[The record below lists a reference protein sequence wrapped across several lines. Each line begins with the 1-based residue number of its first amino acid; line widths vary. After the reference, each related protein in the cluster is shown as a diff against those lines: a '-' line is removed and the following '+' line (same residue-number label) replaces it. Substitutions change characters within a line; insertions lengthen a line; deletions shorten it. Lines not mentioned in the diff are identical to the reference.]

1 MSLRSFMNPGMANPV
16 YDYGP
21 TDYPANEEGNVIP
34 KTTTIQ
40 QDANGDVTVTNE
52 HKIDAASAKNMQQ
65 MPAQTPQTAPSA
77 LLVPNPAAMANV
89 PAMPVA
95 PDQSAAETQRLM
107 AANAQAGATT
117 PPPQQ
122 QVNLPQAGPGVQVA
136 GGPPGAGVAEAAQA
150 AQARSVAPQATPQTQ
165 AQPPQPTNAVM
176 HQDAVNASLAKHGSA
191 HDVNPAHSPEEN
203 AIHHEVLN
211 SPVND
216 GNLNALGMAAYAP
229 QGMIDPA
236 TKKAYNDEFARRLE
250 AKKGMDEAQKKAD
263 SMIRNGGVGLQR
275 ALGEKGEEGSYLKA
289 YLFQRLGLNDLA
301 KNEQQKLGAGDQW
314 SQTLVNG
321 KPAWVKYNGQGAPV
335 KGYTADGE
343 LTGNEL
349 LDTIGMK
356 GATTHTA
363 TYQDRTTKEL
373 YQLQTTPLG
382 PRYVGP
388 GGKVY
393 AGDTGNLMA
402 YGIGADVERKNV
414 EQLQSIRNKNIE
426 QLQTL
431 RNRLLNEPTIEAAKK
446 LAAYNAENGTDY
458 TLPQVIN
465 SQPAMTAA
473 PGGAPVTG
481 GGAAPAT
488 PVAPNATPAAAPS
501 GAAQPVAPAGAVRNN
516 NPGNIRYGDAAKQ
529 MGATGQD
536 SRGFAIFPDAATGDQ
551 AQDKLLNSPAYK
563 NMNLHQVISKWAP
576 NNENNPAQYA
586 KTVKGMLGNI
596 DMDKTYAELTPE
608 EQAKFRA
615 VQTRIEHGTGAG
627 GAVAPGATPS
637 TTPGVPGSEG
647 MRKPLSGE
655 SPAQY
660 DAYKKAYAI
669 EQKELG
675 EGVAKVKLKLPEY
688 TATADKL
695 LTDTNRLLYKV
706 DAQGNIQTDKAGN
719 PIKAPGFETNV
730 GLPGITGILQLPGT
744 EARDWK
750 NSYNQVQKE
759 QFMLAFEK
767 LKGAGAISDRE
778 GAAATQ
784 AQSALGDPGI
794 SEEAFKRNVQILQDT
809 IKRGVNRQ
817 RVLTGQEPEPKY
829 MTGGTPAQNKQAY
842 EWLKANPN
850 DPKAEAIKER
860 LGL

>member
-52 HKIDAASAKNMQQ
+52 HKIDAATAKNMQQ
-65 MPAQTPQTAPSA
+65 APAQAPQTAPSA
-77 LLVPNPAAMANV
+77 LIVPNPAQMANA

-95 PDQSAAETQRLM
+95 PDQMDQSNAETQRLL
-107 AANAQAGATT
+107 AANAQAGAGSA
-117 PPPQQ
+117 PPPQ

-136 GGPPGAGVAEAAQA
+136 GGPPGAGVAQAAQA

-176 HQDAVNASLAKHGSA
+176 HPDAVTASLAKHGSA

-335 KGYTADGE
+335 KGYTAEGE

-356 GATTHTA
+356 GATTHIA
-363 TYQDRTTKEL
+363 TYKDKTTGQL
-373 YQLQTTPLG
+373 YQLQTTALG
-382 PRYVGP
+382 PRYVGAN
-388 GGKVY
+388 GQ
-393 AGDTGNLMA
+393 AFSGDTANLMA

-414 EQLQSIRNKNIE
+414 EQLQS
-426 QLQTL
+426 L
-431 RNRLLNEPTIEAAKK
+431 RNRLLNEPKIEAAKK
-446 LAAYNAENGTDY
+446 LAIYNAENNTNY
-458 TLPQVIN
+458 TLDQVIN
-465 SQPAMTAA
+465 SQPAMTAT
-473 PGGAPVTG
+473 TG
-481 GGAAPAT
+481 GTPTTGTTPAPAT
-488 PVAPNATPAAAPS
+488 PVAPGAGTTPAPA

-516 NPGNIRYGDAAKQ
+516 NPGNIRYGDAAQQ

-536 SRGFAIFPDAATGDQ
+536 SRGFAIFPDSATGDK
-551 AQDKLLNSPAYK
+551 AQDQLLNSAAYK
-563 NMNLHQVISKWAP
+563 NMNLHQIISKWAP

-586 KTVKGMLGNI
+586 KTVKGMLGGI

-615 VQTRIEHGTGAG
+615 VQTRIEHGTGASAG
-627 GAVAPGATPS
+627 GAVAPGTAPS
-637 TTPGVPGSEG
+637 ATPGVPGSEG
-647 MRKPLSGE
+647 MRKPLQGE

-660 DAYKKAYAI
+660 DAYKKAFAT
-669 EQKELG
+669 EQKELS

-688 TATADKL
+688 QSTADKL

-706 DAQGNIQTDKAGN
+706 DANGNIAVDKAGN
-719 PIKAPGFETNV
+719 PIEAPGYQESV
-730 GLPGITGILQLPGT
+730 GVKGWKQGFGLWNPLPGT
-744 EARDWK
+744 AGRDWK
-750 NSYNQVQKE
+750 NNYDQVQKE

-817 RVLTGQEPEPKY
+817 RVLTGQEPDPKY
-829 MTGGTPAQNKQAY
+829 MTGGTPQQNKQAW
-842 EWLKANPN
+842 EWVKAHPD
-850 DPKAEAIKER
+850 DPKAAAIKER
-860 LGL
+860 LGLQ

>member
-1 MSLRSFMNPGMANPV
+1 MSLRSFMNPGMSNPV

-21 TDYPANEEGNVIP
+21 TDTPDTQGNVIP

-52 HKIDAASAKNMQQ
+52 HKIDAETAKNMQQ
-65 MPAQTPQTAPSA
+65 QPVQTPQIAPSSLIA
-77 LLVPNPAAMANV
+77 PNPAAMANV

-95 PDQSAAETQRLM
+95 PDQMDQSNAETQRLM

-117 PPPQQ
+117 PPPPQ

-150 AQARSVAPQATPQTQ
+150 AQTRSVAPQATPQTQ
-165 AQPPQPTNAVM
+165 PQPPQPTNAVL
-176 HQDAVNASLAKHGSA
+176 HPETVTASLAKHGTTA
-191 HDVNPAHSPEEN
+191 DVNPAHSAEEN

-229 QGMIDPA
+229 DGMLDSA

-250 AKKGMDEAQKKAD
+250 VKKGMDTAQKKAD
-263 SMIRNGGVGLQR
+263 EMIRSGGAGLQR
-275 ALGEKGEEGSYLKA
+275 ALSDKSEEGSYLKA
-289 YLFQRLGLNDLA
+289 YIFHRLGLNDLA

-314 SQTLVNG
+314 QQTLVNG

-335 KGYTADGE
+335 KGYTAEGE
-343 LTGNEL
+343 LSGNEL

-356 GATTHTA
+356 GTTTHTA
-363 TYQDRTTKEL
+363 TYKDKNTGEL
-373 YQLQTTPLG
+373 YQLQTGPLG
-382 PRYVGP
+382 SRYVGAN
-388 GGKVY
+388 GKAF
-393 AGDTGNLMA
+393 AGNTNDLYA

-414 EQLQSIRNKNIE
+414 EQLQS
-426 QLQTL
+426 L
-431 RNRLLNEPTIEAAKK
+431 RNRLLNEPKIEAAKK
-446 LAAYNAENGTDY
+446 LAAYNAENHTNY
-458 TLPQVIN
+458 TLDQVIN
-465 SQPAMTAA
+465 SQPAMNATT
-473 PGGAPVTG
+473 GGAP
-481 GGAAPAT
+481 ANAAAPAPAT
-488 PVAPNATPAAAPS
+488 PVAPGAAPAATTT
-501 GAAQPVAPAGAVRNN
+501 AAVQPVAPAGAVRNN
-516 NPGNIRYGDAAKQ
+516 NPGNIRYGDAAKA

-563 NMNLHQVISKWAP
+563 NMNLHQIISKWAP
-576 NNENNPAQYA
+576 NTENNPAQYA
-586 KTVKGMLGNI
+586 KTVKGMLGGI

-647 MRKPLSGE
+647 MRKPLPNE

-660 DAYKKAYAI
+660 DAYKKAYAT
-669 EQKELG
+669 EQKELS

-688 TATADKL
+688 QATADKL
-695 LTDTNRLLYKV
+695 LIDTNRLLYKV

-730 GLPGITGILQLPGT
+730 GLPGITGLLQLPGT

-817 RVLTGQEPEPKY
+817 RMLTGQEPDPKY

-842 EWLKANPN
+842 EWLKAHPD
-850 DPKAEAIKER
+850 DPKAAAIKER